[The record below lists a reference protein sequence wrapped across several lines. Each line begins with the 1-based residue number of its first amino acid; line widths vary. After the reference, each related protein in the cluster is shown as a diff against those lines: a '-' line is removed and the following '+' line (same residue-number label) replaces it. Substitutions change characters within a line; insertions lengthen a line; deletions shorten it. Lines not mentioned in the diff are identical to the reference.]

1 VKWEFMKSYK
11 NILDTIGN
19 TPIVP
24 IRNLN
29 KNNNCKMFAKLEYF
43 NPGGSIKDRVALSM
57 IEDAE
62 KSGQLTRD
70 KVIIEA
76 TSGNTGIGLALVSA
90 VKGYR
95 LILTMSDSASEER
108 KRILKALGA
117 DLIYTLPRLGTDGAI
132 EEAYKIVRENPDK
145 YWLADQFN
153 NESNWR
159 AHYDGTATEIW
170 DQTNGEVTMVVAA
183 IGTTGTAMGVSRKL
197 KEYNPD
203 VKVIGVEPYL
213 GHKIQGMKNMKESYR
228 PEIFKAE
235 LLDRII
241 HIEDEEAFQMVRRL
255 AREEGLFVGMSSGA
269 AMAGALKAGKE
280 IRDGVIVVILPDGG
294 ERYLST
300 KLFMDRKK
308 TTIQLYNTLTRKKDV
323 FVPVKEGEVS
333 IYSCGPTVSKLTSI
347 GECRRYMAAD
357 LLRRYLEYRGFT
369 VTHILNITDLDDN
382 TIHGAEASNEDLKAF
397 TERHYKEFLNDM
409 DTLSIKRAAHYPHV
423 SEHVDEMIDATE
435 KLVEKGFAYER
446 LRSVYFDISRSK
458 NYGRLSR
465 VDLGKIRVGKTVN
478 LDQYEKDNPRD
489 FTLLKR
495 STLNELKRGIFF
507 NTKWGNVRPSW
518 HIECAAMSM
527 KYLGETSDI
536 HVGSVDMIFPHHEN
550 NIAISTAING
560 KPLAHYWL
568 HSEMVKEKRPSEAPL
583 SQRITLRDVLDKGF
597 SGRDVRY
604 WLISTHYRRAIDFS
618 PSKIAIAK
626 NTVSRLN
633 RFVHKLRTCGK
644 GAVVPEIDQ
653 IIYDLRYEFN
663 RGMDDDCNIAPALAA
678 LFEFVHKINTIIDSN
693 GLDLSDRK
701 KIEKILSGIN
711 SVLMVMDLS
720 EAEPTQQI
728 EELMEERAVAR
739 QKKDWQKADILRERL
754 GELGVE
760 VIDTKKGTTWRR
772 NG

>member
-1 VKWEFMKSYK
+1 MKSYK

-24 IRNLN
+24 IRNIN
-29 KNNNCKMFAKLEYF
+29 KNDNIKIFAKLEYF
-43 NPGGSIKDRVALSM
+43 NPGGSIKDRVAFSM

-117 DLIYTLPRLGTDGAI
+117 DLIYTLARLGTDGAI
-132 EEAYKIVRENPDK
+132 EEAYKMARENPDK

-159 AHYDGTATEIW
+159 AHYDGTAVEIW
-170 DQTNGEVTMVVAA
+170 DQTNREVTMVVAP
-183 IGTTGTAMGVSRKL
+183 IGTTGTAMGISRRL
-197 KEYNPD
+197 KEYNPNI
-203 VKVIGVEPYL
+203 KVVGVEPYL

-228 PEIFKAE
+228 PEIFKTE
-235 LLDRII
+235 LLDQII

-255 AREEGLFVGMSSGA
+255 AREEGIFVGMSSGA

-280 IRDGVIVVILPDGG
+280 IKGGVIVVILPDGG

-308 TTIQLYNTLTRKKDV
+308 TNIRLFNTLTRKKDV
-323 FVPVKEGEVS
+323 FVPVNEGEVS
-333 IYSCGPTVSKLTSI
+333 IYSCGPTVSRLISI
-347 GECRRYMAAD
+347 GECRRYIAAD

-397 TERHYKEFLNDM
+397 TEKNYKEFLNDM
-409 DTLSIKRAAHYPHV
+409 DTLSIKRATNYPLV
-423 SEHVDEMIDATE
+423 SEHIDEMIDATE
-435 KLVEKGFAYER
+435 KLMEKGFAYER
-446 LRSVYFDISRSK
+446 LRSVYFDISRCK
-458 NYGRLSR
+458 DYGRLSR
-465 VDLGKIRVGKTVN
+465 VDLMKIKVGKTVN

-507 NTKWGNVRPSW
+507 ATKWGNVRPSW

-536 HVGSVDMIFPHHEN
+536 HIGSVDMIFPHHEN
-550 NIAISTAING
+550 DIAISKAING
-560 KPLAHYWL
+560 KPLANYWL
-568 HSEMVKEKRPSEAPL
+568 HSEMVKENRPSEVPL

-597 SGRDVRY
+597 RGRDVRY
-604 WLISTHYRRAIDFS
+604 WLISTHYKRVIDFS

-633 RFVHKLRTCGK
+633 RFVHKLRTCDK

-653 IIYDLRYEFN
+653 IIYDLSHKFN
-663 RGMDDDCNIAPALAA
+663 SAMDDDLNVAPALAA
-678 LFEFVHKINTIIDSN
+678 LFEFVHKINSIIDSN
-693 GLDLSDRK
+693 GLDLSDRE

-720 EAEPTQQI
+720 EIEPTQQI
-728 EELMEERAVAR
+728 EELMKERAAAR
-739 QKKDWQKADILRERL
+739 QKKDWQKADILRKRL

-772 NG
+772 NV